1 MKVVAFNCSP
11 RKDGN
16 TGMMLKKAL
25 EPITGAGI
33 ETELVQVGGKKIQ
46 GCIACYKCFENKDM
60 ACAVKDDIF
69 NDCFARIAEADGVII
84 GSPTYFA
91 DVSAHCK
98 ALLDRTGLVGI
109 ANDRCLKNKI
119 GAGVTARR
127 RGGAVHVFDTI
138 NHMYL
143 MSEMIVPGSLYW
155 NIGAGREKGEV
166 LEDEEAMA
174 NMVNLGERMAWLV
187 ELTAAKR

>member
-1 MKVVAFNCSP
+1 MKVVAFNGSP
-11 RKDGN
+11 RKGGN
-16 TGMMLKKAL
+16 TEIMLKKVL
-25 EPITGAGI
+25 EPIAAAGI
-33 ETELVQVGGKKIQ
+33 GTELVQVGGKKIQ
-46 GCIACYKCFENKDM
+46 GCIACYKCFENKNM
-60 ACAVKDDIF
+60 ACAVDNDIF
-69 NDCFARIAEADGVII
+69 NDCFAKIAEADAVII

-91 DVSAHCK
+91 DVSAHTK

-119 GAGVTARR
+119 GAAVAPRR
-127 RGGAVHVFDTI
+127 RGGAIHVFDTI

-166 LEDEEAMA
+166 MDDEEGMA
-174 NMVNLGERMAWLV
+174 NMVNLGERIAWLV
-187 ELTAAKR
+187 EATASKR